1 MGKNDK
7 MLNQFNNNSINKK
20 QKAYIR
26 TYGCQMNVNDSE
38 YLIGQLKH
46 LNYTITDD
54 MLRANLIILN
64 SCCVRKNVEQKIYS
78 LIGRIKKIKIVKKDL
93 LLGLCGCLAQKEK
106 EDIFKRFPCVDFIL
120 GTSQISNLE
129 STINMLKKSK
139 KKIIDCENKLK
150 FNLKNTPIKRNNN
163 ISALVQ
169 IMRGCN
175 NYCSYCIVPYT
186 RGPEQSRGVSE
197 ILNEANNLVQNGYKE
212 IFLLGQNV
220 NSYGQD
226 LTKSVRFSELLKL
239 LNDINDIVRIR
250 FITSHPKDLS
260 FDLIKTIKNSD
271 KICNHIHLPIQ
282 SGSDK
287 ILKLMN
293 RKYDTNH
300 YKNIVNEIRDKVDNV
315 SITTDVMV
323 GFPGETDKDFSN
335 TLNLFEEIKFD
346 GMYSFIYSNR
356 ETTVSSLMPNQIPLQ
371 TKKERLWKLSN
382 LQKVISNKINEKL
395 KGKVVNVLVKGYSQ
409 KNIINQLSGK
419 TDTNKSVIFNGEKGL
434 IGKIV
439 KVRVIESDAWTLF
452 GELVN

>member
-1 MGKNDK
+1 